1 MKYVLNETQLIK
13 FQEFLAECGTSP
25 NIVKTSTDSQLVWKD
40 GPVIQ
45 AMKHGAVLV
54 LDEIDQA
61 RTSIMALQT
70 IAQGKSYYIKK
81 TNEIVEPQPGF
92 TIVATSNTKGNGDNA
107 DMFAGAQI
115 MNQAFIERFA
125 IFLNQQY
132 PDAKTETRILS
143 KLFDDVDDAANKPF
157 IQKLI
162 KVAKA
167 TREVMD
173 EGQVEHCL
181 TTRRLAQIVEN
192 YNIFRKGYDI
202 VQDERLAF
210 ELAVARFDKTTSD
223 AFIQM
228 YNSLTI
234 ETDTNDTN
242 TEE

>member
-1 MKYVLNETQLIK
+1 MKYVLNETQLLK
-13 FQEFLAECGTSP
+13 FQEFLAECGKSP

-143 KLFDDVDDAANKPF
+143 KLFDDKDDKGNKPF

-192 YNIFRKGYDI
+192 YNIF
-202 VQDERLAF
+202 QDERLAF
-210 ELAVARFDKTTSD
+210 EMAVNRFDKITAD

-234 ETDTNDTN
+234 ETDTN

>member
-1 MKYVLNETQLIK
+1 MNKVNTMKYVLNETQLLK
-13 FQEFLAECGTSP
+13 FQEFLAECGKTP

-143 KLFDDVDDAANKPF
+143 KLFDDEVNKPF

-192 YNIFRKGYDI
+192 YNIF
-202 VQDERLAF
+202 QDERLAF
-210 ELAVARFDKTTSD
+210 EMAVNRFDKITAD

-234 ETDTNDTN
+234 ETETETDTN

>member
-1 MKYVLNETQLIK
+1 MKYVLNETQLLK
-13 FQEFLAECGTSP
+13 FQEFLAECGGGTP

-92 TIVATSNTKGNGDNA
+92 TIVATSNTKGNGENA

-143 KLFDDVDDAANKPF
+143 KLFDDEVNKPF

-192 YNIFRKGYDI
+192 YNIF
-202 VQDERLAF
+202 QDERLAF
-210 ELAVARFDKTTSD
+210 EMAVNRFDKITAD

-234 ETDTNDTN
+234 ETDTN

>member
-143 KLFDDVDDAANKPF
+143 KLFDDVDDPVNKPF
-157 IQKLI
+157 IRKLI

-192 YNIFRKGYDI
+192 YNIFRKGYD
-202 VQDERLAF
+202 VAQDERLAF
-210 ELAVARFDKTTSD
+210 ELAVARFDKITAD

>member
-1 MKYVLNETQLIK
+1 VTLFLSCVLFKE
-13 FQEFLAECGTSP
+13 
-25 NIVKTSTDSQLVWKD
+25 
-40 GPVIQ
+40 
-45 AMKHGAVLV
+45 
-54 LDEIDQA
+54 
-61 RTSIMALQT
+61 
-70 IAQGKSYYIKK
+70 K
-81 TNEIVEPQPGF
+81 TNEIVEPQSGF

-132 PDAKTETRILS
+132 PDAKTETQILS
-143 KLFDDVDDAANKPF
+143 KLFDDEVNKPF

-192 YNIFRKGYDI
+192 YNIFRKGYDND
-202 VQDERLAF
+202 QDERLAF
-210 ELAVARFDKTTSD
+210 EMAVNRFDKITAD

-234 ETDTNDTN
+234 EPIQIPRSNRYYEN
-242 TEE
+242 F

>member
-1 MKYVLNETQLIK
+1 MKYVLNETQLLK
-13 FQEFLAECGTSP
+13 FQAFLAECGTSP

-143 KLFDDVDDAANKPF
+143 KLFDDKDDKGNKSF

-192 YNIFRKGYDI
+192 YNIF
-202 VQDERLAF
+202 QDERLAF
-210 ELAVARFDKTTSD
+210 EMAVNRFDKITAD

-234 ETDTNDTN
+234 ETDTN

>member
-1 MKYVLNETQLIK
+1 MKYVLNETQLLK
-13 FQEFLAECGTSP
+13 FQEFLAECGKSP

-45 AMKHGAVLV
+45 AMRHGAVLV

-70 IAQGKSYYIKK
+70 IAQGKQYYIKK

-143 KLFDDVDDAANKPF
+143 KLFDDKDDKGNKAF

-192 YNIFRKGYDI
+192 YNIF
-202 VQDERLAF
+202 QDERLAF
-210 ELAVARFDKTTSD
+210 EMAVNRFDKITAD

-234 ETDTNDTN
+234 ETDTN

>member
-1 MKYVLNETQLIK
+1 MKYVLNETQLLK
-13 FQEFLAECGTSP
+13 FQEFLAECGGGTP

-92 TIVATSNTKGNGDNA
+92 TIVATSNTKGNGENA

-143 KLFDDVDDAANKPF
+143 KLFDDEVNKPF

-192 YNIFRKGYDI
+192 YNIF
-202 VQDERLAF
+202 QDERCAF
-210 ELAVARFDKTTSD
+210 EMAVNRFDKITAD

-234 ETDTNDTN
+234 ETDTN

>member
-1 MKYVLNETQLIK
+1 MKYVLNETQLLK
-13 FQEFLAECGTSP
+13 FQEFLAECGCGTP

-45 AMKHGAVLV
+45 AMKQGAVLV

-92 TIVATSNTKGNGDNA
+92 TIVATSNTKGDGHNA

-143 KLFDDVDDAANKPF
+143 KLFDDEVNKPF
-157 IQKLI
+157 IKKLI

-192 YNIFRKGYDI
+192 YNIF
-202 VQDERLAF
+202 QDERLAF
-210 ELAVARFDKTTSD
+210 EMAVNRFDKITAD

>member
-1 MKYVLNETQLIK
+1 MKYVLNETQLLK
-13 FQEFLAECGTSP
+13 FQEFLAECGTTP

-143 KLFDDVDDAANKPF
+143 KLFDDVDDEANKPF

-167 TREVMD
+167 TREVMA

-192 YNIFRKGYDI
+192 YNIFRKGYNI
-202 VQDERLAF
+202 AQDERLAF
-210 ELAVARFDKTTSD
+210 EMAVNRFDKITAD

-234 ETDTNDTN
+234 ETETETD

>member
-1 MKYVLNETQLIK
+1 MKYVLNETQLLK
-13 FQEFLAECGTSP
+13 FQEFLAECGKSP

-143 KLFDDVDDAANKPF
+143 KLFDDKDDKGNKAF

-192 YNIFRKGYDI
+192 YNIF
-202 VQDERLAF
+202 QDERLAF
-210 ELAVARFDKTTSD
+210 EMAVNRFDKITAD

-234 ETDTNDTN
+234 ETDTN

>member
-1 MKYVLNETQLIK
+1 MKYVMNETQLLK
-13 FQEFLAECGTSP
+13 FQEFLAECGGGTP

-92 TIVATSNTKGNGDNA
+92 TIVATSNTKGNGENT

-143 KLFDDVDDAANKPF
+143 KLFDDEVNKPF

-192 YNIFRKGYDI
+192 YNIF
-202 VQDERLAF
+202 QDERCAF
-210 ELAVARFDKTTSD
+210 EMAVNRFDKITAD

-234 ETDTNDTN
+234 ETDTN